1 MNENKDEEIFHYEK
15 AKQEIEN
22 LERFDKMSD
31 EEKQKELNLFTEQRR
46 QESIQKYG
54 RDIYSENR
62 TVGSK
67 KPIKFRNVFDKIF
80 DFYCFWRDPILVII
94 ALIIGLG
101 VIAAVTG
108 IFS

>member
-67 KPIKFRNVFDKIF
+67 KPIKFLSTFMLFAQSIKYLTFIVS
-80 DFYCFWRDPILVII
+80 
-94 ALIIGLG
+94 G
-101 VIAAVTG
+101 VIL
-108 IFS
+108 F